1 MAKAF
6 PPYPISG
13 SIGNYTFFR
22 YGDQTIVREKIWIPR
37 PKEYAKQNPR
47 HRENRQTFGG
57 ASKTAAHIY
66 KGLRTKQRGQMLPYS
81 HNFIATKLKRH
92 AERTQR
98 AVDQFTF
105 RAAHSALQGL
115 DLSRKESPSKL
126 LSITPIGPHHHP
138 HEIHIQGLQEAAKA
152 ILSSQTGT
160 PIHGNAHIELRIQL
174 RFVEFNQM
182 TFDEADQEW
191 RPKKQFHDTVNHST
205 SWTQWIPT
213 EILPQEGLL
222 VPIANHTRGSNPDSN
237 ADSKPPLLIFLKIE
251 WREVREVD
259 QITKPILGMGITRL
273 VAMQYDEA
281 TAEEIAKI
289 QQTKKPIVP
298 EPDFLAEAR
307 KDPKEYLKQ
316 ALKVL
321 TPPG

>member
-115 DLSRKESPSKL
+115 DLSRKESHSKL
-126 LSITPIGPHHHP
+126 LSITPIGPHHCP
-138 HEIHIQGLQEAAKA
+138 TEIHIQGLQEVAKA
-152 ILSSQTGT
+152 MMSPQSKT
-160 PIHGNAHIELRIQL
+160 PIHGNAHLELRIQL

-191 RPKKQFHDTVNHST
+191 RPKKQFHETVNHST

-213 EILPQEGLL
+213 EILPQEGLI
-222 VPIANHTRGSNPDSN
+222 VPITSRGSNADSN
-237 ADSKPPLLIFLKIE
+237 ANSKPPLLVFLKIE

-259 QITKPILGMGITRL
+259 QIAKPIPGMGITRL

-281 TAEEIAKI
+281 TAQEIAKI
-289 QQTKKPIVP
+289 QQTQKQIAP
-298 EPDFLAEAR
+298 EPDCLAEAR
-307 KDPKEYLKQ
+307 KNPKEYLKL
-316 ALKVL
+316 ALTAL
-321 TPPG
+321 SPPG